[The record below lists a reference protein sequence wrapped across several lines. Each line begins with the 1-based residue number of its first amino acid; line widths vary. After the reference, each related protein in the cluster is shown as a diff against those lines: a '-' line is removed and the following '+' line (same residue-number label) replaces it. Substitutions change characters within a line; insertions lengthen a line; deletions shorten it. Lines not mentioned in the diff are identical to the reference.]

1 MDRRFQM
8 MFSITA
14 DYVMLKGIRGIN
26 IPKEMRQKIMTIV
39 CEHLQ
44 MGTVSHLV
52 GIPSLARF
60 FEQRYNQ
67 LKNRIPVPKMKIRR
81 NVFERLGYDLSL
93 IPLKHLEKNIFDNM
107 FDYVINDVR
116 VVYEEFRKNIVNL
129 N

>member
-1 MDRRFQM
+1 
-8 MFSITA
+8 
-14 DYVMLKGIRGIN
+14 
-26 IPKEMRQKIMTIV
+26 MTIV

-116 VVYEEFRKNIVNL
+116 VVYEEFRKKLLNL